1 MTRYEKVM
9 EGAAHWVAFYRKNPH
24 VFAQQYLHLDLRLFQ
39 KILLIMM
46 NYCAIFVFIMTR
58 GGGKTFLCAIF
69 CVTRCIL
76 YPGTKI
82 VIASGTRGQAIAVLE
97 KIILELKP
105 NSSELAAEI
114 DEKQTKI
121 NGTNAQIVFINSSY
135 CKVVT
140 ASDSARSNRANVL
153 VLDEFRLISKDVID
167 TVLRKFLTLRRMPRY
182 SELTKEQRIQEYAKE
197 RNKTL
202 YLSSAYFTDHWS
214 FTKCMDT
221 FRSMLD
227 PKRRDFVCGLPYQL
241 PIAEGLMA
249 PESVQEEMLE
259 TDFNEIKFA
268 MEYEAVFW
276 GSAEGAFFDFN
287 SVSKNRRIKYPMLPG
302 DIAAKVKSDA
312 NVRIQP
318 KQPGEKRILSADI
331 ALMASTKHRNDA
343 TAIHLT
349 QLVPTKAGR
358 YSVNLV
364 YTEANEGFR
373 TEEEALKIRKLYE
386 EFDCDYIVL
395 DTKNIGLSIFDCL
408 ASDMNDPDTGEI
420 YPALSCCNNQDMAA
434 RCTSK
439 NAPKVIWAINGSAKF
454 NSDCALLLREGFKAG
469 RIRLLENEYDGE
481 KELASIKLFN
491 TLSPQDRALLMLPY
505 INTTLLIN
513 ELVNLQHDESGGLVK
528 IYEKRNMRKDRYSS
542 LSYNYYVATQL
553 EKDIRR
559 SAESVSATPADAFNM
574 RAPKFINERRWTPR

>member
-121 NGTNAQIVFINSSY
+121 NGTNAQIVFNNSSY

-420 YPALSCCNNQDMAA
+420 YPALSCCNNEIQ
-434 RCTSK
+434 
-439 NAPKVIWAINGSAKF
+439 
-454 NSDCALLLREGFKAG
+454 LR
-469 RIRLLENEYDGE
+469 L
-481 KELASIKLFN
+481 
-491 TLSPQDRALLMLPY
+491 
-505 INTTLLIN
+505 
-513 ELVNLQHDESGGLVK
+513 
-528 IYEKRNMRKDRYSS
+528 
-542 LSYNYYVATQL
+542 
-553 EKDIRR
+553 R
-559 SAESVSATPADAFNM
+559 SAPS
-574 RAPKFINERRWTPR
+574 RRIQGGKNPLA

>member
-9 EGAAHWVAFYRKNPH
+9 EGAAHWVAFYRRNPH

-58 GGGKTFLCAIF
+58 GGGKTFLSAIF
-69 CVTRCIL
+69 CVTRCVL

-105 NSSELAAEI
+105 NSPELAAEI
-114 DEKQTKI
+114 DDKQTKI
-121 NGTNAQIVFINSSY
+121 NGTNAQVVFNNTSY

-182 SELTKEQRIQEYAKE
+182 SELTKAQRLQEYAKE

-221 FRSMLD
+221 FKSMLD
-227 PKRRDFVCGLPYQL
+227 PKRKDFVCGLPYQL
-241 PIAEGLMA
+241 PIAEGLMDA
-249 PESVQEEMLE
+249 ESVQEEMLE

-287 SVSKNRRIKYPMLPG
+287 TVSKNRRIKYPMLPN
-302 DIAAKVKSDA
+302 DIAAKLKSDQ
-312 NVRIQP
+312 NIRIQP
-318 KQPGEKRILSADI
+318 KQQGEKRILSADI

-343 TAIHLT
+343 TAIHIT
-349 QLVPTKAGR
+349 QLSPTKAGR

-373 TEEEALKIRKLYE
+373 TEDEALRIRKLYE
-386 EFDCDYIVL
+386 EYDCDYIVL
-395 DTKNIGLSIFDCL
+395 DVKNIGLSIFDFL
-408 ASDMNDPDTGEI
+408 SSDMNDPDTGEI
-420 YPALSCCNNQDMAA
+420 YPALNCCNNPDMAA
-434 RCTSK
+434 RCTTK

-481 KELASIKLFN
+481 KELDEIRMFGS
-491 TLSPQDRALLMLPY
+491 LSPQDRAMFMMPY

-513 ELVNLQHDESGGLVK
+513 ELVNLQHEESGGLVK
-528 IYEKRNMRKDRYSS
+528 IYEKSKMRKDRYSS
-542 LSYNYYVATQL
+542 LSYNYYVAMQL
-553 EKDIRR
+553 EKDMRKSMDSVASTPS
-559 SAESVSATPADAFNM
+559 SAFII
-574 RAPKFINERRWTPR
+574 RAPKSAIERRW